1 MADQTGDGSWGK
13 VIGITVAACLVV
25 GALLWAIVP
34 KGAPVADSQSSAPAA
49 AAQDGQAERSAA
61 AQQARDSMARR
72 DERPTKAE
80 RLEARL
86 GKPPRLSVQI
96 SNPLAG
102 TCPATFSES
111 IVVRVIRGDFDEI
124 VAEVRIPKDKV
135 TRTRTLM
142 NSEGDWTATIGG
154 LPVNRTATLL
164 IMAKGPQDEE
174 TVSKDITVHCGGDPV
189 DQDDPYDLV
198 GKDARTAIRDK
209 MFTSD
214 YDFDFDYP
222 GDSGKSGDAKPQ
234 D

>member
-13 VIGITVAACLVV
+13 VVGITVAACLVV
-25 GALLWAIVP
+25 GALLWSIVP
-34 KGAPVADSQSSAPAA
+34 KGAPVAGSESSDPAE
-49 AAQDGQAERSAA
+49 AAQNGQPQRSAA
-61 AQQARDSMARR
+61 AQEARDAMARR

-102 TCPATFSES
+102 TCPTTFSES

-142 NSEGDWTATIGG
+142 HSEGDWTATIGG

-164 IMAKGPQDEE
+164 IMATGPRDEE
-174 TVSKDITVHCGGDPV
+174 TVSKDITVHCGGGPIDK
-189 DQDDPYDLV
+189 DDPYDLV
-198 GKDARTAIRDK
+198 GKDARTAIREK

-222 GDSGKSGDAKPQ
+222 GGSDKSGATQPKD
-234 D
+234 